1 MLRSILLALLAVSC
15 DALLLTPRVPAPR
28 MVVINENIDK
38 ENPKR
43 VDIITVTDLLEDKGT
58 VKALGVGKKAVMCRC
73 WKSGTFPLCDATHVK
88 HNKET
93 GDNVGPLIIDNDT
106 K

>member
-1 MLRSILLALLAVSC
+1 MHTFLHHTDGKCVSQ
-15 DALLLTPRVPAPR
+15 
-28 MVVINENIDK
+28 VVHTIS
-38 ENPKR
+38 
-43 VDIITVTDLLEDKGT
+43 VTDILEDKGT
-58 VKALGVGKKAVMCRC
+58 AKALGVGKKAVMCRC
-73 WKSGTFPLCDATHVK
+73 WKSGTFPLCDAAHVK

>member
-1 MLRSILLALLAVSC
+1 MLRSIVLALLAVSC
-15 DALLLTPRVPAPR
+15 DALLITPRVPAVR
-28 MVVINENIDK
+28 MGVINDSIDK

-73 WKSGTFPLCDATHVK
+73 WKSGTFPLCDATHR
-88 HNKET
+88 
-93 GDNVGPLIIDNDT
+93 PL
-106 K
+106 

>member
-1 MLRSILLALLAVSC
+1 MG
-15 DALLLTPRVPAPR
+15 DALTVPHIRGAQAVAR
-28 MVVINENIDK
+28 ARISMDVINESIDK
-38 ENPKR
+38 DSPK
-43 VDIITVTDLLEDKGT
+43 VVHTITVSDLLEDKGT

-73 WKSGTFPLCDATHVK
+73 WKSGTFPLCDAAHVK

>member
-1 MLRSILLALLAVSC
+1 MCAC
-15 DALLLTPRVPAPR
+15 DSVLCNTMSAAQ
-28 MVVINENIDK
+28 VVTMIS
-38 ENPKR
+38 
-43 VDIITVTDLLEDKGT
+43 VTDLLEDKGT

-73 WKSGTFPLCDATHVK
+73 WKSGTFPLCDASHVK

>member
-1 MLRSILLALLAVSC
+1 MLRSAVLLATLLTC
-15 DALLLTPRVPAPR
+15 EALLITPRVPAVR
-28 MVVINENIDK
+28 MGVINENIDK

>member
-1 MLRSILLALLAVSC
+1 MLLSHTHKQHSSPPYAVC
-15 DALLLTPRVPAPR
+15 RAVLQ
-28 MVVINENIDK
+28 VVTMIS
-38 ENPKR
+38 
-43 VDIITVTDLLEDKGT
+43 VTDLLEDKGT

-73 WKSGTFPLCDATHVK
+73 WKSGTFPLCDAAHVK

>member
-1 MLRSILLALLAVSC
+1 MRLLPHMCICAHAHAVMCAC
-15 DALLLTPRVPAPR
+15 DSVLCNTMSAAQ
-28 MVVINENIDK
+28 VVTMIS
-38 ENPKR
+38 
-43 VDIITVTDLLEDKGT
+43 VTDLLEDKGT

-73 WKSGTFPLCDATHVK
+73 WKSGTFPLCDASHVK

>member
-1 MLRSILLALLAVSC
+1 MMSRTSFGPL
-15 DALLLTPRVPAPR
+15 
-28 MVVINENIDK
+28 
-38 ENPKR
+38 
-43 VDIITVTDLLEDKGT
+43 
-58 VKALGVGKKAVMCRC
+58 C